1 MAARQTAHTAPFPS
15 HPHRWSALPASANA
29 LEPTITRFWRR
40 WQEQGRSTAPL
51 SVSASSE
58 SREREYVQVTVT
70 RKTRALADGKIAR
83 AFFFYQD
90 GTKIRALVLGR
101 CGSGPLVLVLKRV
114 LVADVFES

>member
-51 SVSASSE
+51 SVSASPE
-58 SREREYVQVTVT
+58 SREMEYVQVTVT
-70 RKTRALADGKIAR
+70 RKTRALADGKLPGLFSSIKMVRKYEHWYWA
-83 AFFFYQD
+83 
-90 GTKIRALVLGR
+90 
-101 CGSGPLVLVLKRV
+101 
-114 LVADVFES
+114 VADLDLSFSS